1 MGSEAESS
9 SFPLTT
15 FSYSKPELG
24 TLAGQLV
31 KRFTASQD
39 AKLALGMAQSPAV
52 EVKNVIEDLLAL
64 TVTTAVGEGESQVK
78 LVTKWF
84 LDGDVET
91 TVSPNAS
98 AVTGPVA
105 DLHTAQFR
113 EALEHRLR
121 LIEAVLRLAE
131 IDVHL
136 L

>member
-24 TLAGQLV
+24 TLAKQLV
-31 KRFTASQD
+31 ERFTASQD
-39 AKLALGMAQSPAV
+39 AKLALAMAQSPAV

-84 LDGDVET
+84 LDGEVKT
-91 TVSPNAS
+91 TVSPSAS

-105 DLHTAQFR
+105 DLHTAQAGRPRVFPY
-113 EALEHRLR
+113 AH
-121 LIEAVLRLAE
+121 
-131 IDVHL
+131 
-136 L
+136 